1 MFGTRSLSS
10 VFSGARSTSAVPG
23 LGFITR
29 CSPRILPPCWAVIS
43 STRVRICTC
52 VELTVLSLVPVS
64 THGYITSDQIKL
76 LVFLSFVQ
84 TPPPLTKSCYGE
96 VRLRIGTTCLSA
108 ALFAPA
114 WLWSRDWQKC
124 CNESSSSGTS
134 SHRQWALWTWW
145 WSRRVFPKPGC
156 RGLWKAGREGFHNI
170 QMMKFQHVNHFSF
183 SEWNE
188 PLCSTV
194 LSRARA
200 FRLYLKDSCST

>member
-1 MFGTRSLSS
+1 MLSRN
-10 VFSGARSTSAVPG
+10 FLHACPHLHLCGINR
-23 LGFITR
+23 
-29 CSPRILPPCWAVIS
+29 VIS
-43 STRVRICTC
+43 RPREHARVHHIR
-52 VELTVLSLVPVS
+52 
-64 THGYITSDQIKL
+64 SDQTAGI
-76 LVFLSFVQ
+76 FVVCPD
-84 TPPPLTKSCYGE
+84 PPPLTKSRYGE

-194 LSRARA
+194 LSKARA